1 MYASGESPASHH
13 LPARSDRYPKLLV
26 PVVTV
31 AGECSRAS
39 AADAALRNT
48 QESAAGA
55 ALRNTQEEMEL
66 SLAYCVRRI
75 AYSPL
80 MLSPHAD
87 GVIVTVWVVPGAS
100 RDQVV
105 GEHGGALKV
114 RTVAP
119 AEGGQANSRV
129 AAMVAEAVGGRSGS
143 LVGGYASR
151 RKQVLVIGVKAAEAA
166 AALTGDVQRREQ
178 TE

>member
-1 MYASGESPASHH
+1 
-13 LPARSDRYPKLLV
+13 
-26 PVVTV
+26 
-31 AGECSRAS
+31 
-39 AADAALRNT
+39 ALRNT

-55 ALRNTQEEMEL
+55 ASRNTQEEMEL
-66 SLAYCVRRI
+66 SLAYCVWRI
-75 AYSPL
+75 AYPPL

-143 LVGGYASR
+143 LVAGYASR

-166 AALTGDVQRREQ
+166 AALTGDVQRREH

>member
-48 QESAAGA
+48 QE
-55 ALRNTQEEMEL
+55 EMEL
-66 SLAYCVRRI
+66 SLAYCVWRI
-75 AYSPL
+75 AYPPL

-143 LVGGYASR
+143 LVAGYASR

-166 AALTGDVQRREQ
+166 AALTGDVQRREH